1 VSDSEHDDDF
11 EAYLKRR
18 VPIHK
23 GGTPPDHLEPPPEL
37 DRIIIGNARRAI
49 QGASP
54 VRLYQ
59 APKWALPAGL
69 AATIVIS
76 SVVVLELGLRAKQ
89 PAPEQEPVETELVAE
104 APVLDATPPARAIA
118 APDAAVPETSTS
130 GHEQAA
136 KSRGHRGGAKAAKR
150 IRLPAIPTIPW
161 PPVVTP
167 NTAPS
172 MAADAAGQ
180 ADDEKARTRL
190 ARIEVAAARLRDDE
204 APTARSSGPAP
215 ASPAPPARL
224 DAATW
229 LRQIEKLRS
238 EGQTAE
244 AERQLKLFRAV
255 YPDYPVADA
264 TASADDRGQ

>member
-23 GGTPPDHLEPPPEL
+23 GSTPPDHLEPPPEL

-49 QGASP
+49 QGTPP
-54 VRLYQ
+54 VRLYR
-59 APKWALPAGL
+59 APKWALPVGL

-89 PAPEQEPVETELVAE
+89 PVPAQEPVETELVAE
-104 APVLDATPPARAIA
+104 APTIT

-130 GHEQAA
+130 EHKPGAR
-136 KSRGHRGGAKAAKR
+136 SPGHRGAPKAAKR
-150 IRLPAIPTIPW
+150 IRLPAIPTTPW
-161 PPVVTP
+161 PPLVTP
-167 NTAPS
+167 NTAPAV
-172 MAADAAGQ
+172 AADAGGQ
-180 ADDEKARTRL
+180 PDAEKARTRL
-190 ARIEVAAARLRDDE
+190 ARVEVAASRLRDSE
-204 APTARSSGPAP
+204 AAAAHAPAP
-215 ASPAPPARL
+215 PAAPARL

-244 AERQLKLFRAV
+244 AERQLKLFREV
-255 YPDYPVADA
+255 YPDFPVGDA
-264 TASADDRGQ
+264 TGSADGRGQ